1 MVVHQV
7 VSETTPYQIQKK
19 FYILGKFLLRK
30 SYWVL
35 RGHLESTKPS
45 HNRLKFSLFLR
56 FLRILTGTLLGRL

>member
-30 SYWVL
+30 SYSQSNNCRCGEFGNFRWCYNIF
-35 RGHLESTKPS
+35 RCGCKIKYGS
-45 HNRLKFSLFLR
+45 
-56 FLRILTGTLLGRL
+56 

>member
-30 SYWVL
+30 SYL
-35 RGHLESTKPS
+35 NKMRTD
-45 HNRLKFSLFLR
+45 
-56 FLRILTGTLLGRL
+56 I

>member
-30 SYWVL
+30 SYICADKKF
-35 RGHLESTKPS
+35 TT
-45 HNRLKFSLFLR
+45 RL
-56 FLRILTGTLLGRL
+56 

>member
-30 SYWVL
+30 SYKNIEGVGSVKANFRTWSS
-35 RGHLESTKPS
+35 RRHP
-45 HNRLKFSLFLR
+45 F
-56 FLRILTGTLLGRL
+56 

>member
-30 SYWVL
+30 SYRRCFSDVL
-35 RGHLESTKPS
+35 DVGGYVRPS
-45 HNRLKFSLFLR
+45 HYTQVCPVS
-56 FLRILTGTLLGRL
+56 

>member
-30 SYWVL
+30 SYVSWLVISGVQPAVNRAAW
-35 RGHLESTKPS
+35 RG
-45 HNRLKFSLFLR
+45 
-56 FLRILTGTLLGRL
+56 GRWIW